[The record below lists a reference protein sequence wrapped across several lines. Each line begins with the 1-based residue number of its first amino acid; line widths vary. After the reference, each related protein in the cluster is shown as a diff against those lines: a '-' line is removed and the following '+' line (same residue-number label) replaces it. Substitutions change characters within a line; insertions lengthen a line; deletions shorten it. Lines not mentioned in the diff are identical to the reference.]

1 MTSLDDLRAELEG
14 IDAELVEVMARRF
27 RVVLAIAGVKAA
39 EGIPVVLPER
49 IAEVQERVAAVA
61 EQHGLDPALP
71 SASTA
76 KSSKK
81 PSTSKTSTSQSAD
94 PGLWAPTRASA
105 RNRSGRSSP
114 PGCAAATSPIH
125 RGRYGRGSFLR
136 ADPGNTAG

>member
-61 EQHGLDPALP
+61 EQHGLDPAL
-71 SASTA
+71 A
-76 KSSKK
+76 
-81 PSTSKTSTSQSAD
+81 Q
-94 PGLWAPTRASA
+94 RIY
-105 RNRSGRSSP
+105 R
-114 PGCAAATSPIH
+114 
-125 RGRYGRGSFLR
+125 
-136 ADPGNTAG
+136 

>member
-61 EQHGLDPALP
+61 EQHGLDPAL
-71 SASTA
+71 A
-76 KSSKK
+76 
-81 PSTSKTSTSQSAD
+81 Q
-94 PGLWAPTRASA
+94 R
-105 RNRSGRSSP
+105 
-114 PGCAAATSPIH
+114 IY
-125 RGRYGRGSFLR
+125 RYIIEEAIDLENQHIAER
-136 ADPGNTAG
+136 